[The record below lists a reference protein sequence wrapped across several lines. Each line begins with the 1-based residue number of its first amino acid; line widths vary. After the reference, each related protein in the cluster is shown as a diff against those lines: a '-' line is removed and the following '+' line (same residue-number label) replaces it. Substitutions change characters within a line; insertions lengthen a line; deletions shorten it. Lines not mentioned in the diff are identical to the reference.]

1 MPCGV
6 FKGTTPL
13 KLFLKRSDL
22 QQVYYNKEDY
32 MKLKFFTLMLLIF
45 ISPLFISAEEGES
58 MTLAEQLYSDFT
70 GSVIN
75 SAVVNLREKPDT
87 GSKVIAKLKKG
98 DKITV
103 IEQTGSSIFVDK
115 FLGVWLKVKT
125 AKGKEGFVL
134 SSFVNA
140 PANRVEHFHLFFDRL
155 KKGWIKKDMKEVSK
169 HATFPLQYLE
179 AFEGTVESLE
189 IQKAEFF
196 KKASIKEPYMYKMT
210 YEIESGNTILVHY
223 GYEAQQY
230 TLFFMVSDG
239 KWRLFKIK
247 ISSC

>member
-1 MPCGV
+1 
-6 FKGTTPL
+6 
-13 KLFLKRSDL
+13 
-22 QQVYYNKEDY
+22 
-32 MKLKFFTLMLLIF
+32 MKTKITAFVLLLF
-45 ISPLFISAEEGES
+45 ISPMFLTAEEEGES
-58 MTLAEQLYSDFT
+58 LTLEKQLYTDFS

-87 GSKVIAKLKKG
+87 DSKVIARLNKG

-103 IEQTGSSIFVDK
+103 IEQTGAALFVDK
-115 FLGVWLKVKT
+115 YLGVWLKVKSP
-125 AKGKEGFVL
+125 KGKDGYVL

-140 PANRVEHFHLFFDRL
+140 PANKVEHFHLFFDRF
-155 KKGWIKKDMKEVSK
+155 KKAWIKKNIKEVSK
-169 HATFPLQYLE
+169 HTDFPLQYLE
-179 AFEGTVESLE
+179 AFEGSVESLE
-189 IQKAEFF
+189 IPETDFF
-196 KKASIKEPYMYKMT
+196 KKAVIKEPYMYKMT

-230 TLFFMVSDG
+230 TLFFMIADG